1 MSAPT
6 FGTTRNAVDLREPA
20 LSHRLLD
27 QEPTSVYL
35 GRLARTTALH
45 AYLGGTVRGLDAF
58 PEGIGGVEDHV
69 HLLISLS
76 PNHRLSDF
84 VRELKKQSSVWVHEE
99 ICDMQFGWQEG
110 YAAFNVSPTARE
122 DVRRYIENQIEH
134 HRRTMFREELID
146 LLKRAGVEYD
156 PRYLD

>member
-1 MSAPT
+1 MSSTYASLHYHIVYSTKNRRP
-6 FGTTRNAVDLREPA
+6 FISEVWRE
-20 LSHRLLD
+20 R
-27 QEPTSVYL
+27 
-35 GRLARTTALH
+35 RH

-69 HLLISLS
+69 HLLVGLS

-84 VRELKKQSSVWVHEE
+84 VRELKKQSPVWVHEE
-99 ICDMQFGWQEG
+99 IGDVQFGWQEG
-110 YAAFNVSPTARE
+110 YAAFTVSPTARE
-122 DVRRYIENQIEH
+122 EVRRYIAHQAEH
-134 HRRTMFREELID
+134 HRRTTFREELID